1 MSRVTRVPMGVR
13 ESVRWLSCRVST
25 VRRRCIRSWS
35 VPKAAIEPTK
45 PLRTASQTMLGSVST
60 RPQKSGAPGA
70 GPQSMTCGRPA
81 RHGARYLARAAEA
94 AREELVDGRAVVA
107 VEGRDEQERHRE
119 LGQARPDE
127 ELAVLPV
134 LAVGGR
140 RHRDDRHRADL
151 GGEEGQTG
159 GPPRDAAPR
168 EEEVAGVSLLAG
180 EGAADEEEGGERDEE
195 DRVVGPGE
203 SAAGGSR
210 GHGQRYYAPS

>member
-1 MSRVTRVPMGVR
+1 
-13 ESVRWLSCRVST
+13 
-25 VRRRCIRSWS
+25 
-35 VPKAAIEPTK
+35 
-45 PLRTASQTMLGSVST
+45 
-60 RPQKSGAPGA
+60 
-70 GPQSMTCGRPA
+70 
-81 RHGARYLARAAEA
+81 
-94 AREELVDGRAVVA
+94 A

-210 GHGQRYYAPS
+210 GHGQRYYAPSPGGLAGSRRGPSPMSARRRSRERVLLLLAHPSQQLGERAGLDDTVELAPVRADQAHVLDQHVVGGPPVTHAA

>member
-1 MSRVTRVPMGVR
+1 
-13 ESVRWLSCRVST
+13 
-25 VRRRCIRSWS
+25 
-35 VPKAAIEPTK
+35 
-45 PLRTASQTMLGSVST
+45 
-60 RPQKSGAPGA
+60 
-70 GPQSMTCGRPA
+70 
-81 RHGARYLARAAEA
+81 
-94 AREELVDGRAVVA
+94 A

-180 EGAADEEEGGERDEE
+180 EGAADEEEAGERDEE

-203 SAAGGSR
+203 GAAGGSR
-210 GHGQRYYAPS
+210 SHGPGLLCPIPGGARRKPSRPLSDVSATSGPRARPAPSGASVSAARRTSWSG